1 MRVGTRNGVSRADSL
16 TGVLTINLLCDD
28 DSKPSVNQ
36 FDIYNRYN
44 KIFPNLTLQ
53 YGNNI
58 TGVQAHRI
66 EFYRTDID
74 NMTNDVTPD
83 YVVLTDGA
91 KSLATLTG
99 NNSPAG
105 EPLFIPS
112 KAETNTHKYEF
123 SGYWVVYAPDD
134 MTIHKTKYSVADF
147 ETIIPTR
154 DLKFTPE
161 FTK

>member
-1 MRVGTRNGVSRADSL
+1 
-16 TGVLTINLLCDD
+16 
-28 DSKPSVNQ
+28 
-36 FDIYNRYN
+36 
-44 KIFPNLTLQ
+44 
-53 YGNNI
+53 
-58 TGVQAHRI
+58 
-66 EFYRTDID
+66 
-74 NMTNDVTPD
+74 MTNDVTPD

-112 KAETNTHKYEF
+112 KAETNTNKYEF

-134 MTIHKTKYSVADF
+134 MAIHKTKYSVADF

-154 DLKFTPE
+154 DLKLAPE
-161 FTK
+161 FTKLPRAYTIKFYDHTRLEENVNTVSDYTYNQIISSNLKTPTFLHREFTD